1 MAYWLTEYFAP
12 VVTRRSVRQYRRL
25 PAPVRAMVTANPILI
40 PELRVMLAEGDTAGL
55 REVGAELHPATV
67 AEFSEGLDDGEIWRL
82 LEALAVERQAEVFPY
97 YPMPRQVELVKAADR
112 QHLGPLLEW
121 MAADNRDDLL
131 RELDPEFVEEILPL
145 VAKAERHDIR
155 MLLSCPE
162 DSAGA
167 LMTTEYAS
175 LPADITA
182 GEAVTRLRSQAPN
195 SESIY
200 YIYVLDP
207 ERKLVGFVSLRDLIL
222 AKPTALVADLMQRDV
237 IAVRVDE
244 PSEKVVDLLARF
256 DFIAIP
262 VVDDHN
268 RLVGIVTHDDVLDAV
283 RQDATDD
290 AQRIAA
296 IAPLGESYLEA
307 AIVSMTWKRGV
318 WLTILFATAAV
329 TAMVMA
335 RSPLTHAWLIAFIPL
350 VIASG
355 GNSGNQSATLVIT
368 ALSSGDCKLSD
379 WPRILKR
386 EFALGLLLGTLL
398 AVPGYLLALVYAPS
412 PTAALVIP
420 LTIMGVVMMGTLVGS
435 ILPLLFRSIG
445 LDPALMS
452 NPFVSAIVDVV
463 GIVLY
468 TVISLALLG

>member
-1 MAYWLTEYFAP
+1 M
-12 VVTRRSVRQYRRL
+12 
-25 PAPVRAMVTANPILI
+25 PAANPILL
-40 PELRVMLAEGDTAGL
+40 PELRVMLAEGDVAGL
-55 REVGAELHPATV
+55 REVAEELHPATV
-67 AEFSEGLDDGEIWRL
+67 AEFSEGLDGGDIWRL
-82 LEALAVERQAEVFPY
+82 LDTVPVERQAEIFPY
-97 YPMPRQVELVKAADR
+97 YPLSRQVELVQAADR
-112 QHLGPLLEW
+112 AHLGPLIEW

-131 RELDPEFVEEILPL
+131 RELDPELVEEILPL

-162 DSAGA
+162 DSAGG

-175 LPADITA
+175 LPADIPA
-182 GEAVTRLRSQAPN
+182 GEAIARLRMQAPD

-200 YIYVLDP
+200 YIYVLDA
-207 ERKLVGFVSLRDLIL
+207 ERHLVGFVSLRDLIL

-237 IAVRVDE
+237 ISVRMDE
-244 PSEKVVDLLARF
+244 PQEKVVELLARF

-283 RQDATDD
+283 RQEATDD
-290 AQRIAA
+290 AQMIAA

-307 AIVSMTWKRGV
+307 AITSMTWKRGV
-318 WLTILFATAAV
+318 WLAILFATAAV
-329 TAMVMA
+329 TAMVLSTWQ
-335 RSPLTHAWLIAFIPL
+335 SPHAWLVAFIPL

-368 ALSSGDCKLSD
+368 ALSTGDCRLSD
-379 WPRILKR
+379 WKRIVRR
-386 EFALGLLLGTLL
+386 EFALGLLLGGML
-398 AVPGYLLALVYAPS
+398 AIPGYLLALAYAPT
-412 PTAALVIP
+412 PAQALVIP
-420 LTIMGVVMMGTLVGS
+420 ATILSVVLIGSLVGS
-435 ILPLLFRSIG
+435 VLPLVFRSIG

-463 GIVLY
+463 GILVYMGLAMAVL
-468 TVISLALLG
+468 G

>member
-1 MAYWLTEYFAP
+1 
-12 VVTRRSVRQYRRL
+12 
-25 PAPVRAMVTANPILI
+25 MVTANPPLI
-40 PELRVMLAEGDTAGL
+40 PELRVMLAEGDAIGL
-55 REVGAELHPATV
+55 REVGEELHPATV
-67 AEFSEGLDDGEIWRL
+67 AEFSEGLDDREIWQL
-82 LEALAVERQAEVFPY
+82 LDTVPVGRQAEIFPY
-97 YPMPRQVELVKAADR
+97 YPMPRQVELVKSADR

-131 RELDPEFVEEILPL
+131 RELDPELVEEILPL

-182 GEAVTRLRSQAPN
+182 GEAVTRLRTQAPN

-200 YIYVLDP
+200 YIYVLDA

-222 AKPTALVADLMQRDV
+222 AKPTALVSELMQRDPISV
-237 IAVRVDE
+237 GVEEPRERVV
-244 PSEKVVDLLARF
+244 EKLARF

-262 VVDDHN
+262 VVDEHN

-307 AIVSMTWKRGV
+307 ALVSMTWKRGV
-318 WLTILFATAAV
+318 WLTILFATAAI

-335 RSPLTHAWLIAFIPL
+335 RSPITHAWLIAFIPL

-355 GNSGNQSATLVIT
+355 GNSGNQSATLIIT
-368 ALSSGDCKLSD
+368 ALSNGDCKLSD

-386 EFALGLLLGTLL
+386 ECVLGLLLGALL
-398 AVPGYLLALVYAPS
+398 AMPGYLLALVYAPG
-412 PTAALVIP
+412 PVEALVIP

-435 ILPLLFRSIG
+435 LLPLLFRSIG

-452 NPFVSAIVDVV
+452 NPFVSAIVDAV

-468 TVISLALLG
+468 TAISLALLG

>member
-1 MAYWLTEYFAP
+1 M
-12 VVTRRSVRQYRRL
+12 
-25 PAPVRAMVTANPILI
+25 PAANPILL
-40 PELRVMLAEGDTAGL
+40 PELRLMLADGDTAGL
-55 REVGAELHPATV
+55 REVAEELHPATV
-67 AEFSEGLDDGEIWRL
+67 AEFSEGLDEADIWRL
-82 LEALAVERQAEVFPY
+82 IDTVPVERQAEIFPY
-97 YPMPRQVELVKAADR
+97 YPLPRQVELVKAADR
-112 QHLGPLLEW
+112 AHLGPLLEW

-162 DSAGA
+162 GSAGS

-182 GEAVTRLRSQAPN
+182 GEAIARLRMQAPD

-200 YIYVLDP
+200 YIYVLDA
-207 ERKLVGFVSLRDLIL
+207 ERHLVGFVSLRDLIL

-237 IAVRVDE
+237 ITVRVDE
-244 PSEKVVDLLARF
+244 SQDKVVDLLARF

-262 VVDDHN
+262 VVDDHA

-283 RQDATDD
+283 RQEATDE
-290 AQRIAA
+290 AQMSAA
-296 IAPLGESYLEA
+296 ITPLGEGYLDA
-307 AIVSMTWKRGV
+307 AITSMTWKRGV
-318 WLTILFATAAV
+318 WLAILFATAAV
-329 TAMVMA
+329 TAMVLSTWQ
-335 RSPLTHAWLIAFIPL
+335 SPHVWLVAFIPL

-368 ALSSGDCKLSD
+368 ALSTGDCRLSD
-379 WPRILKR
+379 WRRILRR
-386 EFALGLLLGTLL
+386 EFALGLLLGTIL
-398 AVPGYLLALVYAPS
+398 AVPGYLLALAYAPT
-412 PTAALVIP
+412 PAQAVVIP
-420 LTIMGVVMMGTLVGS
+420 ATILLVVLIGSLVGS
-435 ILPLLFRSIG
+435 VLPLLFRSLG

-463 GIVLY
+463 GLVVY
-468 TVISLALLG
+468 MGLALVLLG

>member
-1 MAYWLTEYFAP
+1 MP
-12 VVTRRSVRQYRRL
+12 SG
-25 PAPVRAMVTANPILI
+25 NPILI
-40 PELRVMLAEGDTAGL
+40 PELRSMLAEGDVAGL
-55 REVGAELHPATV
+55 REVAEELHPATV
-67 AEFSEGLDDGEIWRL
+67 AEFTEGLDEREIWQL
-82 LEALAVERQAEVFPY
+82 FDAVPVERQAEIFPY
-97 YPMPRQVELVKAADR
+97 YPMSRQVELVKAGDR
-112 QHLGPLLEW
+112 AHLGGLLEW
-121 MAADNRDDLL
+121 MAADNRDDL
-131 RELDPEFVEEILPL
+131 
-145 VAKAERHDIR
+145 HDIR

-162 DSAGA
+162 GSAGS

-175 LPADITA
+175 LPADISA
-182 GEAVTRLRSQAPN
+182 GEAIARLRSQAPD

-222 AKPTALVADLMQRDV
+222 ARPTALVSELMQRDV
-237 IAVRVDE
+237 ISVRMDE
-244 PSEKVVDLLARF
+244 PSEQVVEKLARF

-262 VVDDHN
+262 VVDDRN

-329 TAMVMA
+329 TALVLA
-335 RSPLTHAWLIAFIPL
+335 KSPLQHAWLVAFIPL

-368 ALSSGDCKLSD
+368 ALSSGDVRLSD
-379 WPRILKR
+379 WRVILRR
-386 EFALGLLLGTLL
+386 EFTLGLLLGILL
-398 AVPGYLLALVYAPS
+398 AVPGYLLALVYAPN

-420 LTIMGVVMMGTLVGS
+420 ITILAVVMLGTLVGS
-435 ILPLLFRSIG
+435 GLPLVFRSIG

-452 NPFVSAIVDVV
+452 NPFVSAVVDIV
-463 GIVLY
+463 GIVIY
-468 TVISLALLG
+468 AGISLVLLG